1 LLSAARSS
9 IRFVAP
15 SFSPDD
21 GQRRVLDH
29 VDGALLVTGGPGTGK
44 SAALRERFARLIEAG
59 ADPERIALVVG
70 SRRARDT
77 ARTSL
82 LGRLPASLPGLRVL
96 TMHGLAHHILRERH
110 RALGYDEPPE
120 ILSAADQ
127 FARVQE
133 LLVDQDAGEW
143 PAYGALLGLRG
154 FADEV
159 RQFLLRAQEALRTPE
174 QIEEAAAARAL
185 TGWSELARF
194 YREYQ
199 QVLDDLNVVD
209 FAMLLQRA
217 GTAASAD
224 DRPLLDHLL
233 VDDAQDSTFAAEA
246 LIEGIRAP
254 DLVVAGDLGAHV
266 FSFQGTT
273 GEPLAR
279 FLERN
284 PGAASVSL
292 TVGHRSPEPPAVEA
306 WVAPHTSEEHATI
319 ARELRRLHVEEGVAW
334 SDLAVVVRRQ
344 GASLGSLLRALD
356 DARIPRAVP
365 ERGLSL
371 TAEPATFPYV
381 LALRWL
387 VADPARREELIEP
400 LLTSDV
406 VGLSAATARGLLR
419 SARAARGSIAD
430 ALDLTDAL
438 AADEAQALT
447 SARDAL
453 AKAALFAGMSVQD
466 AFRALWEDLPCS
478 RRLVDRAERENG
490 NGGEVAEAARQLDTV
505 VTFANVVA
513 EAGGGADGSVEAFL
527 EALDAG
533 EHGPGYSAWD
543 RGRPDAVQVLTAH
556 GAAGQEFDTVI
567 VAGAAEG
574 NFPSLSRPE
583 PMFDLT
589 VLDRQISRSER
600 TRERLED
607 ERRLF
612 RMVMGRARRHVTLT
626 VSEEHSDE
634 DGVTTRTRFAGE
646 VGAVWAPAPAG
657 PFDDPV
663 SVREAAA
670 TWRRELADLRAPAAL
685 RLAALEGLVALGV
698 DPRRWWFHRDWTDPG
713 GHLADDLRVSYSK
726 LGKLEN
732 CELQHVLSDEL
743 GLGRQAGY
751 QAWVGKLVHRIIEDC
766 ETGALGRTQPEILAA
781 VDERWREEEF
791 PSRAVSAAYHTLVE
805 ERFLPNWWHSYGD
818 TRSLAVE
825 RSFAFEYDGVTIN
838 GVIDRIGRILSGG
851 TRITDFKTGNPDN
864 APKAEESLQLGI
876 YYLAVQECEDLAE
889 YRPVRAVELAFL
901 KGHWRTKEIVLKAW
915 QVNAKSEEKYQ
926 AAVRESLSHLLAEKK
941 RLNEEEVYRPRPEA
955 NCFFCDF
962 KTLCPLYPEGATPLL
977 PQGAPA

>member
-1 LLSAARSS
+1 
-9 IRFVAP
+9 VAP
-15 SFSPDD
+15 SFLPDG
-21 GQRRVLDH
+21 GQQRVLDH
-29 VDGALLVTGGPGTGK
+29 DGGALLVTGGAGTGK
-44 SAALRERFARLIEAG
+44 SAALRERFARLIEGG

-70 SRRARDT
+70 SRRARDAT
-77 ARTSL
+77 RLSL
-82 LGRLPASLPGLRVL
+82 LDRLPASLPGLRVL

-110 RALGYDEPPE
+110 GALGYQEPPE

-133 LLVDQDAGEW
+133 LLDGQDRNEW
-143 PAYGALLGLRG
+143 PAYGGLLGLRG

-159 RQFLLRAQEALRTPE
+159 RQFLLRAQESLLTPE
-174 QIEEAAAARAL
+174 RIEEAAEARAL
-185 TGWSELARF
+185 TGWGELARF

-209 FAMLLQRA
+209 FAMLIQRA
-217 GTAASAD
+217 GTAAQSD
-224 DRPLLDHLL
+224 ERPLLDHLL

-246 LIEGIRAP
+246 LIENIHAP
-254 DLVVAGDLGAHV
+254 DLVVAGDPDAHV

-273 GEPLAR
+273 GVPLAR
-279 FLERN
+279 FAERH
-284 PGAASVSL
+284 PDAATVDL
-292 TVGHRSPEPPAVEA
+292 TDRHRAPEPPAVRA
-306 WVAPHTSEEHATI
+306 WVSPHTSEEHATI
-319 ARELRRLHVEEGVAW
+319 ARELRRLHVDEGVAW

-344 GASLGSLLRALD
+344 GAHLGSLLRALD

-387 VADPARREELIEP
+387 VADAAKREELIEP

-406 VGLSAATARGLLR
+406 VGLSAATARGALR
-419 SARAARGSIAD
+419 LARATHGSIAD
-430 ALDLTDAL
+430 ALDVTDAL
-438 AADEAQALT
+438 SPDDAQAVT
-447 SARDAL
+447 AAREAL
-453 AKAALFAGMSVQD
+453 AKASLFAGMSVQD

-478 RRLVDRAERENG
+478 RRLVERAGDRTNGRSADASEAE
-490 NGGEVAEAARQLDTV
+490 RQLDTV

-513 EAGGGADGSVEAFL
+513 EAGSGADRSVAAFV

-533 EHGPGYSAWD
+533 EHGPGHSAWD

-589 VLDRQISRSER
+589 VLDRPISRSER
-600 TRERLED
+600 TRDRLED

-612 RMVMGRARRHVTLT
+612 RMVLGRARRRVTLT
-626 VSEEHSDE
+626 VSEEHPEE
-634 DGVTTRTRFAGE
+634 DGLTTRTRFAAE
-646 VGAVWAPAPAG
+646 VGAAWTAAPSG

-670 TWRRELADLRAPAAL
+670 TWRRELADLTAPAAL
-685 RLAALEGLVALGV
+685 RLAALEGLMALGV
-698 DPRRWWFHRDWTDPG
+698 DPHRWWFRRGWTDPG
-713 GHLADDLRVSYSK
+713 GHLTEEDKLHLSYSK
-726 LGKLEN
+726 LGKLDN

-766 ETGALGRTQPEILAA
+766 ETGALGRTQAEILAA
-781 VDERWREEEF
+781 VDARWREEEF
-791 PSRAVSAAYHTLVE
+791 PSHAVSAAFRTLVE
-805 ERFLPNWWHSYGD
+805 ERFLPNWWHGYGD

-825 RSFAFEYDGVTIN
+825 RRFEFPYDDVTIN
-838 GVIDRIGRILSGG
+838 GVIDRIGPILSGG

-889 YRPVRAVELAFL
+889 FRPVRAVELAFL
-901 KGHWRTKEIVLKAW
+901 KGHWRTKETVLKAW

-926 AAVRESLSHLLAEKK
+926 SLVRQELSRLIAEKK
-941 RLNEEEVYRPRPEA
+941 RLNEDEVYRPRPEA
-955 NCFFCDF
+955 DCFFCEF

-977 PQGAPA
+977 PHGGAP

>member
-1 LLSAARSS
+1 M
-9 IRFVAP
+9 AP
-15 SFSPDD
+15 SFSPDG
-21 GQRRVLDH
+21 GQQRVLDH
-29 VDGALLVTGGPGTGK
+29 EGGALLVTGGAGTGK
-44 SAALRERFARLIEAG
+44 SAALRERFARLIEGG

-70 SRRARDT
+70 SRRARDAT
-77 ARTSL
+77 RLSL
-82 LGRLPASLPGLRVL
+82 LHRLSASLPGLRVL

-110 RALGYDEPPE
+110 GVLGYREPPE

-133 LLVDQDAGEW
+133 LLDGQDPSDW

-159 RQFLLRAQEALRTPE
+159 RQFLLRAQESLLTPE
-174 QIEEAAAARAL
+174 RIEEAAEARAL
-185 TGWSELARF
+185 TGWAELARF

-199 QVLDDLNVVD
+199 QVLDDLNAVD
-209 FAMLLQRA
+209 FAMLVQRA
-217 GTAASAD
+217 GTAAQTD

-246 LIEGIRAP
+246 LIDGVRAP
-254 DLVVAGDLGAHV
+254 DLVVAGDLDAHV

-273 GEPLAR
+273 GVPLAR
-279 FLERN
+279 FADRHPDAE
-284 PGAASVSL
+284 GVEL
-292 TVGHRSPEPPAVEA
+292 TECHRAPEPPAVHA
-306 WVAPHTSEEHATI
+306 WVSPHTSEEHAAI
-319 ARELRRLHVEEGVAW
+319 ARELRRVHVDEGVAW

-344 GASLGSLLRALD
+344 GAHLGSLLRALD

-387 VADPARREELIEP
+387 VADPAKREELIEP

-406 VGLSAATARGLLR
+406 VGLSAATARGALR
-419 SARAARGSIAD
+419 VARAARGSIAD
-430 ALDLTDAL
+430 ALDVTDTL
-438 AADEAQALT
+438 APDDARAVTE
-447 SARDAL
+447 ARDAL
-453 AKAALFAGMSVQD
+453 AKASLFAGMSVQD

-478 RRLVDRAERENG
+478 RRLVDRAGARGDGRSVDASE
-490 NGGEVAEAARQLDTV
+490 AERQLDTV

-513 EAGGGADGSVEAFL
+513 EAGSGADRSVAAFI

-567 VAGAAEG
+567 VAGSAEG

-583 PMFDLT
+583 PMFDLS
-589 VLDRQISRSER
+589 VLDRSISRSER
-600 TRERLED
+600 TRDRLED

-612 RMVMGRARRHVTLT
+612 RMVLGRARRSVTLT
-626 VSEEHSDE
+626 VSEEHPEE
-634 DGVTTRTRFAGE
+634 DGLTTRTRFAGE
-646 VGAVWAPAPAG
+646 VGAVWSAAPSG
-657 PFDDPV
+657 PYDDPV

-670 TWRRELADLRAPAAL
+670 VWRRELADLTAPAAL
-685 RLAALEGLVALGV
+685 RLAALEGLMALGV
-698 DPRRWWFHRDWTDPG
+698 DPRRWWFRRAWTDPG
-713 GHLADDLRVSYSK
+713 GHLTEEADLHLSYSK
-726 LGKLEN
+726 LGKLDN

-766 ETGALGRTQPEILAA
+766 ETGALGRTQQEILAA

-791 PSRAVSAAYHTLVE
+791 PSHAVSAAFRTLVE
-805 ERFLPNWWHSYGD
+805 ERFLPNWWHGYGD

-825 RSFAFEYDGVTIN
+825 RRFEFPYDGVTIN
-838 GVIDRIGRILSGG
+838 GVIDRIGPILSGD

-889 YRPVRAVELAFL
+889 FRPVRAVELAFL
-901 KGHWRTKEIVLKAW
+901 KGHWRTKETVVKAW

-926 AAVRESLSHLLAEKK
+926 ALVREELSRLIAEKK
-941 RLNEEEVYRPRPEA
+941 RLNEDEVYRPRPEA
-955 NCFFCDF
+955 ECFFCEF

-977 PQGAPA
+977 TQAAP